1 VQSLASA
8 IGKGLLKFLTRP
20 LTMLLK
26 LMLPGEIGAFMIGK
40 MPKLLARPVVRA
52 ATRRRSAR
60 TQQPSTTAGA
70 PSPPLAMAAALTP
83 AAPRRAATQVN
94 AATHGVVHAVNHA
107 LGHGL
112 SRSVTVAVV
121 HALSRAQTHYYYCE
135 PMRLRPPLEPGE
147 S

>member
-1 VQSLASA
+1 
-8 IGKGLLKFLTRP
+8 
-20 LTMLLK
+20 
-26 LMLPGEIGAFMIGK
+26 
-40 MPKLLARPVVRA
+40 
-52 ATRRRSAR
+52 
-60 TQQPSTTAGA
+60 
-70 PSPPLAMAAALTP
+70 MAAALTP

-135 PMRLRPPLEPGE
+135 SMRLRPPLEPGE